1 MRYIQALKENKYD
14 FSSLPKDI
22 QKATKLVLKSKNY
35 NSKIESLDLITFN
48 SIRNSQPVDE
58 RIEDLYKLSKN
69 DNPVEENNGFNTP
82 ASIDEVEE
90 EFASGGH
97 IAEKSD
103 DNKVRQT
110 KVRFHLGKG
119 ENFMKW
125 KVENPKTKD
134 VEFFAPDD
142 VQLEMYNCKLT
153 NSPKTAMKIFTG
165 EMDKSPIAWV
175 VCEDVDISSV
185 VEPVD
190 PDERL
195 SYNPR
200 TAPNWLDSDGD
211 IVDNFVFEKLVTFGR
226 GVYYEAPDGKLFA
239 LGGMAEESSVE
250 EMASGK
256 KIDENPSKN
265 LAPNGKPSLLT
276 HEEWHLVRTPAF
288 KKWFGD
294 WQNDPENSSKVVDT
308 NGEPLVV
315 FHGSRSEFNVFD
327 INKSGES
334 NTTAKVGFWFSPI
347 KNFAENF
354 ASSIWYGKTDKEI
367 ILSVFLSVKNPKIY
381 ETQFVSEEQKQ
392 KYKLKIKDL
401 QKESSLIQEKWIIGD
416 WDYQDRMVLDYSIK
430 ESINEENYEYYSK
443 LTNKSKDAIKDG
455 ILISEINK
463 KIKNI
468 EQKLYGLTFSDSYE
482 KFRTDIYKEE
492 GKSSYDANI
501 GGLGMSLSDPRGTI
515 KKYINL
521 LTDNGNDGIIIKNT
535 RFDKSSAGGL
545 NDQYVV
551 FNSNQ
556 IKLADGSNTTFDE
569 TNLDIRFET
578 GGEVQKTSPDIYENN
593 LLQIRVIGGDYA
605 YYTKVNQEW
614 KFLSESIV
622 LKLKEGAK
630 HELEHIGTIQAFK
643 RKDIPNE
650 IVATFIAYDH
660 INEDINYYS
669 KLDKAIP
676 EQMAT
681 GKKLDSKTYTYA
693 LTIRP
698 FDSENYPK
706 QNFIRLVEEAPE
718 YKYGLLEYSEPLD
731 DTAIQHYSLAP
742 VSEILQFDGTTLD
755 YYEGNFAKV
764 KIERDSYNTP
774 TLIVDF
780 YDKEI
785 NEKTH
790 STEFTGKQFREK
802 INSGDWK
809 IINPLPS
816 VTESTNVANPNE
828 IESLDS
834 LEKLYDEL
842 IAKRDSAKTDKER
855 KNLNNQISQT
865 WNKIYFNYK
874 TYEVHPNQPRKE
886 NIKETLM
893 ETTNEK
899 PMENILDSYSGS
911 ALNWNNVPVRWR
923 NIKAVRPVT
932 FSINPY
938 DKGLLSIVDVFTG
951 DDGLRPIMSAIHF
964 EDKGLVCT
972 DAHKLLHLH
981 YNHSDFKGN
990 YPSLDS
996 AKTFSKG
1003 TTKAQI
1009 EKELNEGKFPNWEAV
1024 IPRDSEFTYEI
1035 DTMKLYQYC
1044 KVALNYSNKTTHQV
1058 SFKYDKSNKIGF
1070 NGQFMIESL
1079 EAMMKIQK
1087 CPKVYIH
1094 ITSPSRASVLSFT
1107 KTYTPTTSTYCLL
1120 MPVMANNYE
1129 DPDKPNQIYGAFDID
1144 YNKSLSCYF
1153 DFTDSEIHNADTS
1166 IADYKESYG
1175 DSNEMPLELITLM
1188 DKFIKTAKTN
1198 LPILE
1203 NVCIDGNGIRV
1214 DSLDARI
1221 EIAND
1226 WKIPQGLYLIDNN
1239 ALIRNSFMTDLEDYP
1254 KLENRVSLKEPLFTM
1269 DSDVFKF
1276 YIEKAF
1282 LSVGTDEFKEALTG
1296 FALEY
1301 TKGSNFSLVST
1312 DSKILFHANLMKYA
1326 RNLKSSNFKIITG
1339 EVNQLINFAK
1349 NIDSKEIS
1357 FYSDDYGNEGK
1368 YRISAGRLH
1377 FEAKKIYAKY
1387 PNWEGIIPTNVSK
1400 QLSFNIK
1407 DLYVCMNNEASK
1419 LFAKSEGLKPVN
1431 LSVYNQGDKIFLS
1444 NRPDPKRPEDLIS
1457 KEICEMKIDRVTFPE
1472 PKTNNIYQNFVL
1484 LSPLTYTNGNDFNF
1498 GAEYINKIIAIL
1510 GKEKVITEYTNLNSF
1525 YLFTSD
1531 NLDFNTSDVYKP
1543 VKTESKPSPVK
1554 NIEEMVYLIKPSEL
1568 TILDQIVSDNILETK
1583 FEYNGKYYDYEK
1595 TSNKKG
1601 DSIRI
1606 EEYRAE
1612 DKKQFLSPFYA
1623 GTKIFETGKQETN
1636 KLGLSLVNSIAYFSI
1651 PLEDM
1656 PVKTEK
1662 NSKQDSIKR
1671 LNDKAPLPFE
1681 DGAEDYMKSLKERK
1695 PSGKNPSEFN
1705 VGDLIEYAG
1714 VLYEVK
1720 VPKTKDNF
1728 SKLINW
1734 SDYYR
1739 SGDIDEFANTEH
1751 TKTFKLVKR
1760 KSNKETFEVI
1770 KDVESLSPAFDTISS
1785 YTHEIRMYESAE
1797 DNNRPLQNQIIK
1809 VLNLKEKLLKFLK
1822 TKEIQ
1827 ENIIWTNDI
1836 KEALN
1841 YEQNLVDKL
1850 EKNYSPSSSVK
1861 KKEKEDN
1868 ELRDAVRGL
1877 EALMKIS
1884 KSKNDK
1890 EQIEMAVKGL
1900 KTLLK

>member
-1 MRYIQALKENKYD
+1 LLKNLKCLLEQIVKNKWEQINMRYIQALKENKYD

-22 QKATKLVLKSKNY
+22 LKATKLVLKSKNY

-97 IAEKSD
+97 IAEKTD

-134 VEFFAPDD
+134 IEFFNPDD

-153 NSPKTAMKIFTG
+153 NSPKTAMKIFSG

-190 PDERL
+190 PEERL

-211 IVDNFVFEKLVTFGR
+211 IVDNYVFEKLVTFGR

-256 KIDENPSKN
+256 KIDENPSKVKLATINKIKKLTDRILEIVQYN
-265 LAPNGKPSLLT
+265 LGNEDDFRSYNGNISWRERTKLFAEQRKLEAQLDDVCNTLSKSQCESIDYQPFQDLNTGGDYGYEDKFEDGGGVPTENDEENFRIDKKLLT
-276 HEEWHLVRTPAF
+276 EDFNEIKRLFKDVSLNQIQNKIEIDGGQIFYNPNSHYQYSQSKGYFETKEIAEAF
-288 KKWFGD
+288 K
-294 WQNDPENSSKVVDT
+294 N
-308 NGEPLVV
+308 L
-315 FHGSRSEFNVFD
+315 
-327 INKSGES
+327 
-334 NTTAKVGFWFSPI
+334 
-347 KNFAENF
+347 
-354 ASSIWYGKTDKEI
+354 
-367 ILSVFLSVKNPKIY
+367 PKRNY
-381 ETQFVSEEQKQ
+381 V
-392 KYKLKIKDL
+392 
-401 QKESSLIQEKWIIGD
+401 
-416 WDYQDRMVLDYSIK
+416 YSIK
-430 ESINEENYEYYSK
+430 KTEIEEEDPEDETEITEILFILTPTRLSK
-443 LTNKSKDAIKDG
+443 T
-455 ILISEINK
+455 INK
-463 KIKNI
+463 
-468 EQKLYGLTFSDSYE
+468 E
-482 KFRTDIYKEE
+482 KFK
-492 GKSSYDANI
+492 
-501 GGLGMSLSDPRGTI
+501 
-515 KKYINL
+515 
-521 LTDNGNDGIIIKNT
+521 
-535 RFDKSSAGGL
+535 
-545 NDQYVV
+545 
-551 FNSNQ
+551 
-556 IKLADGSNTTFDE
+556 
-569 TNLDIRFET
+569 T

-622 LKLKEGAK
+622 YKLKEGAN

-669 KLDKAIP
+669 KLNKAIP
-676 EQMAT
+676 EQMAS

-698 FDSENYPK
+698 FDIGTYPK
-706 QNFIRLVEEAPE
+706 QNFIRVVEEAPE

-780 YDKEI
+780 YDKET

-809 IINPLPS
+809 IINPQISNP
-816 VTESTNVANPNE
+816 ESTNDTNTNPNQME
-828 IESLDS
+828 NTNTKPTLQTDS
-834 LEKLYDEL
+834 LRHALENTISAGTLSMDTPFSKYEDIDALRSEMLRILRNDEGENPYSTPWSFEEFNILKMVSKHHLIKMNSEKKPTEKTTPEITPEITPEL
-842 IAKRDSAKTDKER
+842 
-855 KNLNNQISQT
+855 
-865 WNKIYFNYK
+865 
-874 TYEVHPNQPRKE
+874 
-886 NIKETLM
+886 NIVEK
-893 ETTNEK
+893 TNEK

-911 ALNWNNVPVRWR
+911 ASNWNNVPVRWR

-1003 TTKAQI
+1003 TSKAQI

-1058 SFKYDKSNKIGF
+1058 SFKYEKSNQIGY
-1070 NGQFMIESL
+1070 NGQFLIESL

-1094 ITSPSRASVLSFT
+1094 ITSPSRASILSFT
-1107 KTYTPTTSTYCLL
+1107 KSITPTSSTYCLL
-1120 MPVMANNYE
+1120 MPVMVNNPYSN
-1129 DPDKPNQIYGAFDID
+1129 DDKPKQIYGASDID

-1276 YIEKAF
+1276 YTDKAY

-1301 TKGSNFSLVST
+1301 NKGSNFSLIST

-1377 FEAKKIYAKY
+1377 FEAKKIYGKY

-1457 KEICEMKIDRVTFPE
+1457 KEICEMKIDRVTFPA

-1543 VKTESKPSPVK
+1543 VKTESKPIPVKVVTSSPVPK
-1554 NIEEMVYLIKPSEL
+1554 QVVQSKPS
-1568 TILDQIVSDNILETK
+1568 S
-1583 FEYNGKYYDYEK
+1583 
-1595 TSNKKG
+1595 
-1601 DSIRI
+1601 
-1606 EEYRAE
+1606 
-1612 DKKQFLSPFYA
+1612 
-1623 GTKIFETGKQETN
+1623 TKIQKET
-1636 KLGLSLVNSIAYFSI
+1636 
-1651 PLEDM
+1651 
-1656 PVKTEK
+1656 
-1662 NSKQDSIKR
+1662 
-1671 LNDKAPLPFE
+1671 
-1681 DGAEDYMKSLKERK
+1681 
-1695 PSGKNPSEFN
+1695 GKNPSEFN

-1751 TKTFKLVKR
+1751 TKVFKLVKK
-1760 KSNKETFEVI
+1760 KSNKDTFEVI
-1770 KDVESLSPAFDTISS
+1770 KDIENLSPAVDTISS
-1785 YTHEIRMYESAE
+1785 YIFEIRMYESKE
-1797 DNNRPLQNQIIK
+1797 MNTEPLQNQIIK

-1827 ENIIWTNDI
+1827 ENIIWSNDI
-1836 KEALN
+1836 KEALT

-1850 EKNYSPSSSVK
+1850 EKNYSPSSSSK

-1868 ELRDAVRGL
+1868 DLKDAVRGL

-1890 EQIEMAVKGL
+1890 DQIEMAVKGL

>member
-1 MRYIQALKENKYD
+1 MRYIQALKENNYD

-22 QKATKLVLKSKNY
+22 QQATKLVLKSKNY

-97 IAEKSD
+97 IAEKTD

-134 VEFFAPDD
+134 VDFFAPDD

-153 NSPKTAMKIFTG
+153 NSPKTAMKIFSG

-190 PDERL
+190 PEERL

-211 IVDNFVFEKLVTFGR
+211 IVDNYVFEKLVTFGR

-239 LGGMAEESSVE
+239 LGGMAEESSIE
-250 EMASGK
+250 EMESGK
-256 KIDENPSKN
+256 KIDENTSKVKLATIN
-265 LAPNGKPSLLT
+265 KIKKLTDRILEIEQYNLGNEDDFRSYNGNISWRERSKLFEEQRKLEDQLNEICNTLSQSQCLDIDYQPFQNLNTGGDYGYDEEEYKTGGIPEYHLGGDMSKHLAPNGKPSILT

-294 WQNDPENSSKVVDT
+294 WQNDPENSSKIVDT

-315 FHGSRSEFNVFD
+315 FHGTNAEFNIFD
-327 INKSGES
+327 GGAYFTDDYMNADGYAGGE
-334 NTTAKVGFWFSPI
+334 NVLQI
-347 KNFAENF
+347 
-354 ASSIWYGKTDKEI
+354 
-367 ILSVFLSVKNPKIY
+367 FLN
-381 ETQFVSEEQKQ
+381 
-392 KYKLKIKDL
+392 
-401 QKESSLIQEKWIIGD
+401 
-416 WDYQDRMVLDYSIK
+416 
-430 ESINEENYEYYSK
+430 
-443 LTNKSKDAIKDG
+443 
-455 ILISEINK
+455 
-463 KIKNI
+463 
-468 EQKLYGLTFSDSYE
+468 
-482 KFRTDIYKEE
+482 
-492 GKSSYDANI
+492 
-501 GGLGMSLSDPRGTI
+501 I
-515 KKYINL
+515 KKPLIFNANRRKWDNLNSKYGSSTQQIVSNLDENKYDGVIFNNIN
-521 LTDNGNDGIIIKNT
+521 DNW
-535 RFDKSSAGGL
+535 FDDSGSPQ
-545 NDQYVV
+545 NV
-551 FNSNQ
+551 FYAINPNQ
-556 IKLADGSNTTFDE
+556 IKLSDGTNTTFDFK
-569 TNLDIRFET
+569 NPDIRFAT

-706 QNFIRLVEEAPE
+706 QNFIRLVKEAPE

-731 DTAIQHYSLAP
+731 DTAIQHFSLAP

-790 STEFTGKQFREK
+790 SSELTGKQFREK

-809 IINPLPS
+809 IINPPIS
-816 VTESTNVANPNE
+816 NPESTNETISNE
-828 IESLDS
+828 
-834 LEKLYDEL
+834 
-842 IAKRDSAKTDKER
+842 KT
-855 KNLNNQISQT
+855 T
-865 WNKIYFNYK
+865 
-874 TYEVHPNQPRKE
+874 
-886 NIKETLM
+886 
-893 ETTNEK
+893 EK

-911 ALNWNNVPVRWR
+911 ASNWNNVPVRWR

-951 DDGLRPIMSAIHF
+951 DDDLRPIMSAIHF

-990 YPSLDS
+990 YPSLNS
-996 AKTFSKG
+996 AKAFGKETSK
-1003 TTKAQI
+1003 AEQ
-1009 EKELNEGKFPNWEAV
+1009 EKQLKEGKFPNWEAV

-1044 KVALNYSNKTTHQV
+1044 KVALNYSNKYTHQV

-1107 KTYTPTTSTYCLL
+1107 KSYTPTTSTYCLL

-1153 DFTDSEIHNADTS
+1153 DFTDSEIHNADTT

-1175 DSNEMPLELITLM
+1175 DSNEMPLELITLL

-1203 NVCIDGNGIRV
+1203 NVCVDGNGIRV

-1239 ALIRNSFMTDLEDYP
+1239 ALIRNSFNSDFEDYP

-1269 DSDVFKF
+1269 DSNVFKF
-1276 YIEKAF
+1276 YIDKAF
-1282 LSVGTDEFKEALTG
+1282 INVSKDELREALTG
-1296 FALEY
+1296 FGLEHSQ
-1301 TKGSNFSLVST
+1301 GSNLSLIST
-1312 DSKILFHANLMKYA
+1312 DSYVVFHANLMKYA
-1326 RNLKSSNFKIITG
+1326 KNIKKENFKLIAG
-1339 EVNQLINFAK
+1339 EVKQLVNFAK

-1357 FYSDDYGNEGK
+1357 FYSDEYANEGK

-1387 PNWEGIIPTNVSK
+1387 PNWEGIVPREFSN

-1419 LFAKSEGLKPVN
+1419 SFAKSEGLKP
-1431 LSVYNQGDKIFLS
+1431 LDLGIYNQGDKIFLS
-1444 NRPDPKRPEDLIS
+1444 NQPDPKTPNNLIS
-1457 KEICEMKIDRVTFPE
+1457 KEICEMKIERVVFPE
-1472 PKTNNIYQNFVL
+1472 PKAFNIYQNFVL
-1484 LSPLTYTNGNDFNF
+1484 LMPLSYTNGNYFNF
-1498 GAEYINKIIAIL
+1498 GVEPINRVISTIGKEKIIA
-1510 GKEKVITEYTNLNSF
+1510 EYTELNRS

-1543 VKTESKPSPVK
+1543 VKTESKTIPVK
-1554 NIEEMVYLIKPSEL
+1554 NTEKMVNLIKPSEL
-1568 TILDQIVSDNILETK
+1568 TILDQIVSDNVLETK
-1583 FEYNGKYYDYEK
+1583 FGYNGKYYDYEK
-1595 TSNKKG
+1595 TSNKNG
-1601 DSIRI
+1601 DSIMI

-1623 GTKIFETGKQETN
+1623 GTKIFETGKYETN

-1656 PVKTEK
+1656 PVKTE
-1662 NSKQDSIKR
+1662 S
-1671 LNDKAPLPFE
+1671 
-1681 DGAEDYMKSLKERK
+1681 K
-1695 PSGKNPSEFN
+1695 PSSTKIQKETGKNPSEFN

-1751 TKTFKLVKR
+1751 TKTFKLVKK

-1770 KDVESLSPAFDTISS
+1770 KDIENLSPAVDTISS
-1785 YTHEIRMYESAE
+1785 YIFEIRMYESKE
-1797 DNNRPLQNQIIK
+1797 MNTEPLQNQIIK

-1836 KEALN
+1836 KEALTF
-1841 YEQNLVDKL
+1841 EQNLVDKL
-1850 EKNYSPSSSVK
+1850 EKNYSPIASLK

-1868 ELRDAVRGL
+1868 DLKDAVRGL

-1890 EQIEMAVKGL
+1890 DQIEMAVKGL